1 MLERKIKIKI
11 KIKAK
16 FWFEVSMQCNG
27 NFHTKY
33 VGSDRN
39 STAKLQEMIGSSF
52 TCFKENEP
60 FLKREQNQYLN
71 FFAKSTWHALNEQDN
86 GFKNPQK
93 EPNAY

>member
-1 MLERKIKIKI
+1 
-11 KIKAK
+11 
-16 FWFEVSMQCNG
+16 
-27 NFHTKY
+27 
-33 VGSDRN
+33 
-39 STAKLQEMIGSSF
+39 MIGSSF